1 MKINRK
7 RKSKMEI
14 VYLALLPL
22 VDLQLVPL
30 KYQKLFE
37 IATFIYKSHL
47 FSLDL

>member
-14 VYLALLPL
+14 VYLVLMRLTI
-22 VDLQLVPL
+22 L
-30 KYQKLFE
+30 KYPKLFE

>member
-7 RKSKMEI
+7 RKPKMEI
-14 VYLALLPL
+14 AYLALYPR
-22 VDLQLVPL
+22 V
-30 KYQKLFE
+30 FE